1 MQNNWKKIW
10 NKIAKSA
17 KHYDLK
23 DLMAL
28 NGHSSY
34 TSKINIKEWI
44 KYTNFFIKKYKI
56 KKKHKILEIG
66 CGCGAFLLPFYKKG
80 IKCMGI
86 DYSNNHIKIAKSLM
100 PSAKFYYCEAINLK
114 KIEKNKFDFIFINS
128 IFQYFPNLNYAKKVL
143 LQIFKISN
151 SNTKIFILDIPDKKK
166 FKNWKSS
173 IIKKIGIENY
183 INAYKHSKHLF
194 YQKDWFFNFL
204 KKKKLK
210 VTIKNQ
216 NLIKKENS
224 KYRFNIFIT
233 YE

>member
-1 MQNNWKKIW
+1 
-10 NKIAKSA
+10 
-17 KHYDLK
+17 
-23 DLMAL
+23 
-28 NGHSSY
+28 
-34 TSKINIKEWI
+34 
-44 KYTNFFIKKYKI
+44 
-56 KKKHKILEIG
+56 
-66 CGCGAFLLPFYKKG
+66 
-80 IKCMGI
+80 MGI

-173 IIKKIGIENY
+173 IIKKIGFENY
-183 INAYKHSKHLF
+183 INAYKHSKLYLSKRLVLTF
-194 YQKDWFFNFL
+194 

-224 KYRFNIFIT
+224 KYRFNIFII